1 MNNTKSKAGKTF
13 ILVTIFILVVVFL
26 LVFLNKGLKERAQ
39 KIFGEKKESVVDI
52 VSADDYQKYTGQVS
66 TFFEGKWVLNF
77 SFLYKKELK
86 VSQGTGDES
95 KWFKVIDKDGK
106 NNVTL
111 YFTYE
116 GARGLS
122 AEDYINNVYS
132 NSKDLKIQDV
142 KFTDGSST
150 TIKYILF
157 EDKNIEYF
165 VEEIKNEKGEPW
177 LAIVE
182 NVDAKDEFSKNVA
195 IDLIRSFE
203 GK

>member
-1 MNNTKSKAGKTF
+1 MNNLKFKSKKAF
-13 ILVTIFILVVVFL
+13 ILGTIFILVVLFL

-39 KIFGEKKESVVDI
+39 KIFENKEESVVDV

-66 TFFEGKWVLNF
+66 AYFEGKWILDF
-77 SFLYKKELK
+77 SFLYKKDLK
-86 VSQGTGDES
+86 ISKGVGDQS
-95 KWFKVIDKDGK
+95 RWFKVIDRNNK

-116 GARGLS
+116 GGRGWD
-122 AEDYINNVYS
+122 AEDYIDNISIDN
-132 NSKDLKIQDV
+132 KDFKIQEV
-142 KFTDGSST
+142 KFLDNSTT
-150 TIKYILF
+150 TIKYVIF
-157 EDKNIEYF
+157 ENKNIEYF

-182 NVDAKDEFSKNVA
+182 NIDAKDEVSKNIA

-203 GK
+203 EK

>member
-1 MNNTKSKAGKTF
+1 MNNLKFKSKKAF
-13 ILVTIFILVVVFL
+13 ILGTIFILVVLFL

-39 KIFGEKKESVVDI
+39 KIFENKEESVVDV

-66 TFFEGKWVLNF
+66 AYFEGKWILDF
-77 SFLYKKELK
+77 SFLYKKDLK
-86 VSQGTGDES
+86 ISRGSGDQS
-95 KWFKVIDKDGK
+95 RWFKILNKENK

-116 GARGLS
+116 GGRGWN
-122 AEDYINNVYS
+122 AEDYINSTFIDN
-132 NSKDLKIQDV
+132 KDFKIQDV
-142 KFTDGSST
+142 KFVDGSTT
-150 TIKYILF
+150 TIKYVIF
-157 EDKNIEYF
+157 ENKNIEYF

-182 NVDAKDEFSKNVA
+182 NIDAKDEVSKNIA

-203 GK
+203 EK

>member
-1 MNNTKSKAGKTF
+1 MNNLKFKSKKAF
-13 ILVTIFILVVVFL
+13 ILGTIFILVVLFL

-39 KIFGEKKESVVDI
+39 KIFENKEESVVDV

-66 TFFEGKWVLNF
+66 AYFEGKWILDF
-77 SFLYKKELK
+77 SFLYKKDLK
-86 VSQGTGDES
+86 ISQGVGDQS
-95 KWFKVIDKDGK
+95 RWFKVIDRNNK

-116 GARGLS
+116 GGRGWD
-122 AEDYINNVYS
+122 AEDYIDNISIDN
-132 NSKDLKIQDV
+132 KDFKIQEV
-142 KFTDGSST
+142 KFLDNSTT
-150 TIKYILF
+150 TIKYVIF
-157 EDKNIEYF
+157 ENKNIEYF

-182 NVDAKDEFSKNVA
+182 NIDAKDEVSKNIA

-203 GK
+203 EK

>member
-1 MNNTKSKAGKTF
+1 MNNLKFKSKKAF
-13 ILVTIFILVVVFL
+13 ILGTIFILVVLFL

-39 KIFGEKKESVVDI
+39 KIFENKEESVVDV

-66 TFFEGKWVLNF
+66 AYFEGKWILDF
-77 SFLYKKELK
+77 SFLYKKDLK
-86 VSQGTGDES
+86 ISRGSGDQS
-95 KWFKVIDKDGK
+95 RWFKVIDRNNK

-116 GARGLS
+116 GGRGWD
-122 AEDYINNVYS
+122 AEDYIDNISIDN
-132 NSKDLKIQDV
+132 KDFKIQEV
-142 KFTDGSST
+142 KFLDNSTT
-150 TIKYILF
+150 TIKYVIF
-157 EDKNIEYF
+157 ENKNIEYF

-182 NVDAKDEFSKNVA
+182 NIDAKDEVSKNIA

-203 GK
+203 EK